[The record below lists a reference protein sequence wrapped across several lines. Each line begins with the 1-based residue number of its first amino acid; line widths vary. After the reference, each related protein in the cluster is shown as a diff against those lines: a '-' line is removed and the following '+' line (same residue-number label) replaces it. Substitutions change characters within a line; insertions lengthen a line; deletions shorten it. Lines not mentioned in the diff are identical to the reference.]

1 MDNLKAVEKE
11 AFEKESNVKEKK
23 GFNPGG
29 LVLIAVGVAFLF
41 AQYSSVS
48 LHNWWAVFI
57 LIPVVGTW
65 GSAMNS
71 IQRNGGIT
79 REAIRSF
86 MGGLFPLF
94 VALIFLFNWDWGR
107 VWPGFLILAGLNALA
122 SGWGRD

>member
-1 MDNLKAVEKE
+1 MEDLKAAEKE
-11 AFEKESNVKEKK
+11 LYENEKGIGEKK

-29 LVLIAVGVAFLF
+29 LVLIAVGAAFLF

-48 LHNWWAVFI
+48 LQNWWALFI
-57 LIPVVGTW
+57 LIPVAASW
-65 GSAMNS
+65 GGALSI
-71 IQRNGGIT
+71 IQRNGGVT
-79 REAIRSF
+79 REATRAF

-122 SGWGRD
+122 GGWGRD